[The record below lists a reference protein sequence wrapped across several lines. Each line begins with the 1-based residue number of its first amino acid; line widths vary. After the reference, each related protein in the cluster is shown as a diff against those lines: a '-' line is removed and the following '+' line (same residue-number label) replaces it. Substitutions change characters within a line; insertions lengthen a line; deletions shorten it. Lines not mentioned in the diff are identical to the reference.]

1 LQEYKTSLYSTIKCK
16 ECKEEFVINNA
27 VNVTQAGQLTEILLD
42 NQADISI
49 LHPALLTDIHWA
61 EKKT

>member
-1 LQEYKTSLYSTIKCK
+1 LQEYKRSLYSTIKCK